1 VRAVIQRVS
10 RARVVVEGQTVGQIG
25 AGLLALIGVAADDGP
40 GDVDYIAGK
49 IRDLRVFDDEAGKLN
64 RALADVGG
72 AVLAVS
78 QFTLYG
84 DGRKGRRPSFDRA
97 AAAETGRVLFEAVV
111 AGLRAAGVAVETGTY
126 RAHMQVELVNDGPVT
141 ILLDSRKEF

>member
-10 RARVVVEGQTVGQIG
+10 RARVVVDGQTVGEIG
-25 AGLLALIGVAADDGP
+25 AGLLALIGVAGDDGP

-97 AAAETGRVLFEAVV
+97 APAETGRVIFEAVV